1 MPLGEILAELL
12 DMGQRGMGRPV
23 EMEFAV
29 AEDPR
34 GLLEFHML
42 QIRPMVAMKERSQVA
57 IECPADSPDA
67 VVATDRAL
75 GNGVIADISDVIFVP
90 PATFDKM
97 KTVEMAEQVGKLNA
111 ALAGRPYLLVGP
123 GRWGTRDRFLGI
135 PVEWDQ
141 ISGAKVIVEAGLED
155 FRIDPSHGSH
165 FFHNITALGIPYF
178 SVPYGSPKARVDW
191 AWLESMAKPGHAGI
205 VRHAKL
211 VKPLVVKVD
220 GRSGTGVVLKPSGGG

>member
-165 FFHNITALGIPYF
+165 FFHNITSLQVGYF
-178 SVPYGSPKARVDW
+178 TLDLTRGEDTLDLD
-191 AWLESMAKPGHAGI
+191 WLESMESTGDM
-205 VRHAKL
+205 VRHL
-211 VKPLVVKVD
+211 SLPTPLVLRID
-220 GRSGTGVVLKPSGGG
+220 GRVGKGLGVRRLA